1 MPMKIAELLREEMVI
16 PRLSGES
23 KEEILAELTQAV
35 AAGYS
40 EIAPADL
47 LEVLREREK
56 LGSTAIGEGIA
67 IPHGKLPTV
76 KRVIGAFGRKPEGVN
91 FDSLDGQPTRL
102 FFLLVAPEDS
112 AGAHLKALARVSRVL
127 KSEEL
132 RGRVLAADS
141 RAEIYRAIL
150 EEDGKY

>member
-1 MPMKIAELLREEMVI
+1 MKIAELLREEMVI

-40 EIAPADL
+40 EIAPGEL

-67 IPHGKLPTV
+67 IPHGKLRTV

-91 FDSLDGQPTRL
+91 FDSLDGQPTKL

-141 RAEIYRAIL
+141 RAEIYRVIL